1 MILLKHFF
9 LTGSLVFAVA
19 TISACKSESA
29 PKAPTKKNSL
39 DAKNE
44 EGLDEGAKEAGE
56 EKEETPEGTPSVES
70 TEPLSLEISDASA
83 LKAKLGAPLSI
94 TFNIKGAGSK
104 DVLVGMMAAP
114 SGTTVEVSGSTV
126 TFKWQTPTGGTYP
139 LKFLLRDKAKCKDE
153 ASASACSISSSD
165 TGLTAKSYDVASEEF
180 TLEVAT
186 DDSLGLPG
194 TGAGTGAG
202 GNDQLIQQITALLG
216 GGGGA
221 GGIQD
226 LLKGL
231 SGGQLQT
238 LLGQLKTGGGG
249 GGIGQL
255 IGLLGN

>member
-1 MILLKHFF
+1 MLLKHFF
-9 LTGSLVFAVA
+9 LIGSLVFAA
-19 TISACKSESA
+19 AGISACKTESA

-39 DAKNE
+39 DARNE
-44 EGLDEGAKEAGE
+44 EGLDEGTAEAGE
-56 EKEETPEGTPSVES
+56 EGEETPEGTPFVES
-70 TEPLSLEISDASA
+70 TEPLSLEISDASD

-104 DVLVGMMAAP
+104 DVQVGMMSSP

-139 LKFLLRDKAKCKDE
+139 LKFLLRDQTKCEDK
-153 ASASACSISSSD
+153 ASASACKISNSE
-165 TGLTAKSYDVASEEF
+165 TGLTAKSYDVASKEF
-180 TLEVAT
+180 SLEVET

-194 TGAGTGAG
+194 TGAGSG

-216 GGGGA
+216 GGGGGA
-221 GGIQD
+221 GGVQD

-238 LLGQLKTGGGG
+238 LLGQLKNGGGG